1 MCLYSLALTSIR
13 SSLVRGSPEIGSV
26 PFSSVIVH
34 QLSVQ
39 IPRPPQM
46 SSPQL
51 TNVPLDQRL
60 LVDRARGLGDDGRR
74 RRRAGNCGARVS
86 HRNTSGKRQEN
97 SLAQKNMIALA
108 FLVGCSC
115 TTRADGTREDAEMGM
130 EGRWPY
136 GDCSV
141 IACYC
146 TRVFFKRGH
155 IYQPPITQVE
165 ASCQNDT
172 SGYFEP
178 RSRADRSL
186 MLATQQSN
194 LLQLHA
200 SPQLATSSAVQ
211 RAVCRTTGTTS
222 V

>member
-1 MCLYSLALTSIR
+1 MRVTPACLYSLALTSIR

-97 SLAQKNMIALA
+97 SLAQKNMIALD

-146 TRVFFKRGH
+146 TRVFFQTGVYLSTTDHTGGGIFKMTRQA
-155 IYQPPITQVE
+155 IL
-165 ASCQNDT
+165 
-172 SGYFEP
+172 
-178 RSRADRSL
+178 SRDLERIAR
-186 MLATQQSN
+186 
-194 LLQLHA
+194 
-200 SPQLATSSAVQ
+200 
-211 RAVCRTTGTTS
+211 
-222 V
+222 